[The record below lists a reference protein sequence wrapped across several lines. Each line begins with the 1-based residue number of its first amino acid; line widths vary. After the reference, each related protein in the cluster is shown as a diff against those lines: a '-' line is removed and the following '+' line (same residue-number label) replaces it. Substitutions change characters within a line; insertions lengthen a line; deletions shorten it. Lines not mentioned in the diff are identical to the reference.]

1 MNDLKA
7 LWEQV
12 AEKKIA
18 DTKYQ
23 ELQAQRKSVA
33 QRVRQ
38 LEKIK
43 QSEQADVDRLERGS
57 LAAFFYQMVGRMDEK
72 MDKEQQ
78 EAYAARVRY
87 DAAVRELA
95 SIDADLAR
103 LEAKLKELSGCEQ
116 RYQDALM
123 QRFQEIK
130 ATNSPAAQELMESES
145 RVVDLKL
152 RRREIREAIQAGNT
166 ALKRTEAVLESL
178 DGARSWSTVDMI
190 GGGIWSDM
198 AKYGRLDEAQEEVE
212 QLQVDLRRFKT
223 ELADVE
229 INADIQVTV
238 EGFLRFADFFFDNLF
253 TDWEVRDHIDQSI
266 EQVKDTRRQ
275 IQRVLDKLERMEGSI
290 KAQLEDETEKQE
302 QIALHAE
309 G

>member
-1 MNDLKA
+1 MDDLKA

-12 AEKKIA
+12 AEKKVA

-23 ELQAQRKSVA
+23 ELQAQQKSVSR
-33 QRVRQ
+33 RVRQ
-38 LEKIK
+38 LEKEK
-43 QSEQADVDRLERGS
+43 ESEQADVDRLERGS

-87 DAAVRELA
+87 DAAARELA

-103 LEAKLKELSGCEQ
+103 LETRLKGLSGCEQ

-123 QRFQEIK
+123 ERFREIK

-152 RRREIREAIQAGNT
+152 RRREIREAIQAGKK

-178 DGARSWSTVDMI
+178 DSARGWSTMDLI
-190 GGGIWSDM
+190 GGGVWSDL
-198 AKYGRLDEAQEEVE
+198 AKYDHLDEAQEQVE

>member
-1 MNDLKA
+1 MKDLKA

-12 AEKKIA
+12 AEKKVVDA
-18 DTKYQ
+18 KYQ
-23 ELQAQRKSVA
+23 ELQAQRKTVA

-38 LEKIK
+38 LEKVK

-72 MDKEQQ
+72 LDKEQQ

-87 DAAVRELA
+87 DAAARELA

-103 LEAKLKELSGCEQ
+103 LEARLKGLSGCEQ

-123 QRFQEIK
+123 ERFREIK
-130 ATNSPAAQELMESES
+130 ETNSPAAQELMESES
-145 RVVDLKL
+145 RVVELKL
-152 RRREIREAIQAGNT
+152 RRREIREAVQAGNT
-166 ALKRTEAVLESL
+166 ALKQAGAVLESL
-178 DGARSWSTVDMI
+178 DSARGWSTMDRV
-190 GGGIWSDM
+190 GGGIWSDL
-198 AKYGRLDEAQEEVE
+198 AKYDHLDEAQEQVE

-229 INADIQVTV
+229 INADIQVTI

-253 TDWEVRDHIDQSI
+253 TDWEVRDRIDQSI
-266 EQVKDTRRQ
+266 DQVRDTKRQ

-309 G
+309 S

>member
-1 MNDLKA
+1 MDDLKA

-12 AEKKIA
+12 AEKKVA

-23 ELQAQRKSVA
+23 ELQAQRKSVSR
-33 QRVRQ
+33 RVRQ
-38 LEKIK
+38 LEKEK
-43 QSEQADVDRLERGS
+43 ESEQADVDRLERGS
-57 LAAFFYQMVGRMDEK
+57 LAAFFYQMGGRMDEK

-87 DAAVRELA
+87 DAAARELA

-103 LEAKLKELSGCEQ
+103 LEARLKGLSGCEQ

-123 QRFQEIK
+123 ERFREIK
-130 ATNSPAAQELMESES
+130 ETNSPAAQELMESES
-145 RVVDLKL
+145 RVVELKL
-152 RRREIREAIQAGNT
+152 RRREIREAVQAGNT
-166 ALKRTEAVLESL
+166 ALKQAGAVLESL
-178 DGARSWSTVDMI
+178 DSARGWSTMDLV
-190 GGGIWSDM
+190 GGGIWSDL
-198 AKYGRLDEAQEEVE
+198 AKYDHLDEAQEQVE

-229 INADIQVTV
+229 INAEIQVTI

-253 TDWEVRDHIDQSI
+253 TDWEVRDRIDQSI
-266 EQVKDTRRQ
+266 DQVRDTKRQ

>member
-1 MNDLKA
+1 MDDLKA

-12 AEKKIA
+12 AEKKVA

-23 ELQAQRKSVA
+23 ELQAQRKSVSR
-33 QRVRQ
+33 RVRQ
-38 LEKIK
+38 LEKEK
-43 QSEQADVDRLERGS
+43 ESEQADVDRLERGS

-87 DAAVRELA
+87 DAAARELA

-103 LEAKLKELSGCEQ
+103 LEARLKGLSGCEQ

-123 QRFQEIK
+123 ERFREIK

-152 RRREIREAIQAGNT
+152 RRREIREAIQAGKK
-166 ALKRTEAVLESL
+166 ALKQTEAVLESL
-178 DGARSWSTVDMI
+178 DSARGWSTMDLI
-190 GGGIWSDM
+190 GGGVWSDL
-198 AKYGRLDEAQEEVE
+198 AKYDHLDEAQEQVE

>member
-1 MNDLKA
+1 MKDLKA

-12 AEKKIA
+12 AEKKVVDA
-18 DTKYQ
+18 KYQ
-23 ELQAQRKSVA
+23 ELQAQRKTVA

-72 MDKEQQ
+72 LDKEQQ

-87 DAAVRELA
+87 DAAARELA

-103 LEAKLKELSGCEQ
+103 LEARLKGLSGCEQ

-123 QRFQEIK
+123 ERFREIK
-130 ATNSPAAQELMESES
+130 ETNSPAAQELMESES
-145 RVVDLKL
+145 RVVELKL
-152 RRREIREAIQAGNT
+152 RWREIREAVQAGNT
-166 ALKRTEAVLESL
+166 ALKQAGAVLESL
-178 DGARSWSTVDMI
+178 DSARGWSTMDLV
-190 GGGIWSDM
+190 GGGIWSDL
-198 AKYGRLDEAQEEVE
+198 AKYDHLDEAQEQVE

-229 INADIQVTV
+229 INAEIQVTI

-253 TDWEVRDHIDQSI
+253 TDWEVRDRIDQSI
-266 EQVKDTRRQ
+266 DQVRDTKRQ

-309 G
+309 S

>member
-1 MNDLKA
+1 MKDLKA

-12 AEKKIA
+12 AEKKVVDA
-18 DTKYQ
+18 KYQ
-23 ELQAQRKSVA
+23 ELQTQRKTVA

-38 LEKIK
+38 LEKVK

-72 MDKEQQ
+72 LDKEQQ

-87 DAAVRELA
+87 DAAARELA

-103 LEAKLKELSGCEQ
+103 LEARLKGLSGCEQ

-123 QRFQEIK
+123 ERFREIK
-130 ATNSPAAQELMESES
+130 ETNSPAAQELMESES
-145 RVVDLKL
+145 RVVELKL
-152 RRREIREAIQAGNT
+152 RRREIREAVQAGNT
-166 ALKRTEAVLESL
+166 ALKQAGAVLESL
-178 DGARSWSTVDMI
+178 DSARGWSTMDLV
-190 GGGIWSDM
+190 GGGIWSDL
-198 AKYGRLDEAQEEVE
+198 AKYDHLDEAQEQVE

-229 INADIQVTV
+229 INADIQVTI

-253 TDWEVRDHIDQSI
+253 TDWEVRDRIDQSI
-266 EQVKDTRRQ
+266 DQVRDTKRQ

-309 G
+309 S

>member
-1 MNDLKA
+1 MKDLKA

-12 AEKKIA
+12 AEKKVVDA
-18 DTKYQ
+18 KYQ
-23 ELQAQRKSVA
+23 ELQTQRKTVA

-38 LEKIK
+38 LEKVK

-57 LAAFFYQMVGRMDEK
+57 LAAFFYQVVGRMDEK
-72 MDKEQQ
+72 LDKEQQ

-87 DAAVRELA
+87 DAAARELA

-103 LEAKLKELSGCEQ
+103 LEARLKGLSGCEQ

-123 QRFQEIK
+123 ERFREIK
-130 ATNSPAAQELMESES
+130 ETNSPAAQELMESES
-145 RVVDLKL
+145 RVVELKL
-152 RRREIREAIQAGNT
+152 RRREIREAVQAGNT
-166 ALKRTEAVLESL
+166 ALKQAGAVLESL
-178 DGARSWSTVDMI
+178 DSARGWSTMDLV
-190 GGGIWSDM
+190 GGGIWSDL
-198 AKYGRLDEAQEEVE
+198 AKYDHLDEAQEQVE

-229 INADIQVTV
+229 INADIQVTI

-253 TDWEVRDHIDQSI
+253 TDWEVRDRIDQSI
-266 EQVKDTRRQ
+266 DQVRDTKRQ

-309 G
+309 S

>member
-1 MNDLKA
+1 MDDLKA

-12 AEKKIA
+12 AEKKVA

-23 ELQAQRKSVA
+23 ELQAQRKSVSR
-33 QRVRQ
+33 RVRQ
-38 LEKIK
+38 LEKEK
-43 QSEQADVDRLERGS
+43 ESEQADVDRLERGS

-87 DAAVRELA
+87 DAAARELA

-103 LEAKLKELSGCEQ
+103 LEARLKGLSGCEQ

-123 QRFQEIK
+123 ERFREIK

-152 RRREIREAIQAGNT
+152 RRREIREAIQAGKK

-178 DGARSWSTVDMI
+178 DSARGWSTMDLV
-190 GGGIWSDM
+190 GGGVWSDL
-198 AKYGRLDEAQEEVE
+198 AKYDHLDEAQEQVE

-229 INADIQVTV
+229 INADIQVMV

>member
-1 MNDLKA
+1 MDDLKA

-12 AEKKIA
+12 AEKKVA

-23 ELQAQRKSVA
+23 ELQAQRKSVSR
-33 QRVRQ
+33 RVRQ
-38 LEKIK
+38 LEKEK
-43 QSEQADVDRLERGS
+43 ESEQADVDRLERGS

-87 DAAVRELA
+87 DAAARELA

-103 LEAKLKELSGCEQ
+103 LETRLKGLSGCEQ

-123 QRFQEIK
+123 ERFREIK

-152 RRREIREAIQAGNT
+152 RRREIREAIQAGKK
-166 ALKRTEAVLESL
+166 ALKQTEAVLESL
-178 DGARSWSTVDMI
+178 DSARGWSTMDLI
-190 GGGIWSDM
+190 GGGVWSDL
-198 AKYGRLDEAQEEVE
+198 AKYDHLDEAQEQVE

>member
-1 MNDLKA
+1 MKDLKA

-12 AEKKIA
+12 AEKKVVDA
-18 DTKYQ
+18 KYQ
-23 ELQAQRKSVA
+23 ELQAQRKTVA

-38 LEKIK
+38 LEKVK

-72 MDKEQQ
+72 LDKEQQ

-87 DAAVRELA
+87 DAAARELA

-103 LEAKLKELSGCEQ
+103 LEARLKGLSGCEQ

-123 QRFQEIK
+123 ERFREIK
-130 ATNSPAAQELMESES
+130 ETNSPAAQELMESES

-152 RRREIREAIQAGNT
+152 RRREIREAIQAGKK
-166 ALKRTEAVLESL
+166 ALKQTEAVLESL
-178 DGARSWSTVDMI
+178 DSARGWSTMDLV
-190 GGGIWSDM
+190 GGGIWSDL
-198 AKYGRLDEAQEEVE
+198 AKYDHLDEAQEQVE

-229 INADIQVTV
+229 INAEIQVTI

-253 TDWEVRDHIDQSI
+253 TDWEVRDRIDQSI
-266 EQVKDTRRQ
+266 DQVRDTKRQ

-309 G
+309 S

>member
-1 MNDLKA
+1 MKDLKA

-12 AEKKIA
+12 AEKKVVDA
-18 DTKYQ
+18 KYQ
-23 ELQAQRKSVA
+23 ELQAQRKTVA

-38 LEKIK
+38 LEKVK

-57 LAAFFYQMVGRMDEK
+57 LAAFFYQVVGRMDEK
-72 MDKEQQ
+72 LDKEQQ

-87 DAAVRELA
+87 DAAARELA

-103 LEAKLKELSGCEQ
+103 LEARLKGLSGCEQ

-123 QRFQEIK
+123 ERFREIK
-130 ATNSPAAQELMESES
+130 ETNSPAAQELMESES
-145 RVVDLKL
+145 RVVELKL
-152 RRREIREAIQAGNT
+152 RRREIREAVQAGNT
-166 ALKRTEAVLESL
+166 ALKQAGAVLESL
-178 DGARSWSTVDMI
+178 DSARGWSTMDLV
-190 GGGIWSDM
+190 GGGIWSDP
-198 AKYGRLDEAQEEVE
+198 AKYDHLDEAQEQVE

-229 INADIQVTV
+229 INADIQVTI

-253 TDWEVRDHIDQSI
+253 TDWEVRDRIDQSI
-266 EQVKDTRRQ
+266 DQVRDTKRQ

-309 G
+309 S

>member
-87 DAAVRELA
+87 DAAARELA

-290 KAQLEDETEKQE
+290 KAQLEDEIEKQE

>member
-1 MNDLKA
+1 MDDLKA

-12 AEKKIA
+12 AEKKVA

-23 ELQAQRKSVA
+23 ELQAQQKSVSR
-33 QRVRQ
+33 RVRQ
-38 LEKIK
+38 LEKEK
-43 QSEQADVDRLERGS
+43 ESEQADVDRLERGS

-87 DAAVRELA
+87 DAAARELA

-103 LEAKLKELSGCEQ
+103 LEARLKGLSGCEQ

-123 QRFQEIK
+123 ERFREIK
-130 ATNSPAAQELMESES
+130 VTNSPAAQELMESES

-152 RRREIREAIQAGNT
+152 RRREIREAIQAGKK

-178 DGARSWSTVDMI
+178 DSARGWSTMDLI
-190 GGGIWSDM
+190 GGGVWSDL
-198 AKYGRLDEAQEEVE
+198 AKYDHLDEAQEQVE

>member
-1 MNDLKA
+1 MKDLKA

-12 AEKKIA
+12 AEKKVVDA
-18 DTKYQ
+18 KYQ
-23 ELQAQRKSVA
+23 ELQAQRKTVA

-38 LEKIK
+38 LEKVK

-57 LAAFFYQMVGRMDEK
+57 LATFFYQMVGRMDEK
-72 MDKEQQ
+72 LDKEQQ

-87 DAAVRELA
+87 DAAARELA

-103 LEAKLKELSGCEQ
+103 LEARLKGLSGCEQ

-123 QRFQEIK
+123 ERFREIK
-130 ATNSPAAQELMESES
+130 ETNSPAAQELMESES
-145 RVVDLKL
+145 RVVELKL
-152 RRREIREAIQAGNT
+152 RRREIREAVQAGNT
-166 ALKRTEAVLESL
+166 ALKQAGAVLESL
-178 DGARSWSTVDMI
+178 DSARGWSTMDLV
-190 GGGIWSDM
+190 GGGIWSDL
-198 AKYGRLDEAQEEVE
+198 AKYDHLDEAQEQVE

-229 INADIQVTV
+229 INAEIQVTI

-253 TDWEVRDHIDQSI
+253 TDWEVRDRIDQSI
-266 EQVKDTRRQ
+266 DQVRDTKRQ

-309 G
+309 S

>member
-1 MNDLKA
+1 MDDLKA

-12 AEKKIA
+12 AEKKVA
-18 DTKYQ
+18 DAKYQ
-23 ELQAQRKSVA
+23 ELQAQRKTVA
-33 QRVRQ
+33 KRVRQ
-38 LEKIK
+38 LEKEK

-72 MDKEQQ
+72 LDKEQQ

-87 DAAVRELA
+87 DAAARELA

-103 LEAKLKELSGCEQ
+103 LEARLKGLSGCEQ

-123 QRFQEIK
+123 QRFREIK
-130 ATNSPAAQELMESES
+130 ETNSPAAQELMESES

-152 RRREIREAIQAGNT
+152 RRREIREATQAGKT
-166 ALKRTEAVLESL
+166 ALKRAGAVLESL
-178 DGARSWSTVDMI
+178 DSARGWSTFDMM
-190 GGGIWSDM
+190 GGGIWSDL
-198 AKYGRLDEAQEEVE
+198 AKYDHLDEAQEQVE

-238 EGFLRFADFFFDNLF
+238 EGFLRFADYFFDNLF
-253 TDWEVRDHIDQSI
+253 TDWAVRDHIDQSI

-275 IQRVLDKLERMEGSI
+275 IQRVLDKLDRMDSSI

-302 QIALHAE
+302 QIALHAKD
-309 G
+309 

>member
-1 MNDLKA
+1 MKDLKA

-12 AEKKIA
+12 AEKKVVDA
-18 DTKYQ
+18 KYQ
-23 ELQAQRKSVA
+23 ELQAQRKTVA

-38 LEKIK
+38 LEKVK

-72 MDKEQQ
+72 LDKEQQ

-87 DAAVRELA
+87 DAAARELA

-103 LEAKLKELSGCEQ
+103 LEARLKGLSGCEQ

-123 QRFQEIK
+123 ERFREIK
-130 ATNSPAAQELMESES
+130 ETNSPAAQELMESES
-145 RVVDLKL
+145 RVVELKL
-152 RRREIREAIQAGNT
+152 RRREIREAVQAGNT
-166 ALKRTEAVLESL
+166 ALKQAGAVLESL
-178 DGARSWSTVDMI
+178 DSARGWSTMDLV
-190 GGGIWSDM
+190 GGGIWSDL
-198 AKYGRLDEAQEEVE
+198 AKYDHLDEAQEQVE

-229 INADIQVTV
+229 INADIQVTI

-253 TDWEVRDHIDQSI
+253 TDWEVRDRIDQSI
-266 EQVKDTRRQ
+266 DQVRDTKRQ

-309 G
+309 S

>member
-1 MNDLKA
+1 MKDLKA

-12 AEKKIA
+12 AEKKVVDA
-18 DTKYQ
+18 KYQ
-23 ELQAQRKSVA
+23 ELQAQRKTVA

-38 LEKIK
+38 LEKVK

-57 LAAFFYQMVGRMDEK
+57 LAAFFYQVVGRMDEK
-72 MDKEQQ
+72 LDKEQQ

-87 DAAVRELA
+87 DAAARELA

-103 LEAKLKELSGCEQ
+103 LEARLKGLSGCEQ

-123 QRFQEIK
+123 ERFREIK
-130 ATNSPAAQELMESES
+130 ETNSPAAQELMESES
-145 RVVDLKL
+145 RVVELKL
-152 RRREIREAIQAGNT
+152 RRREIREAVQAGKT
-166 ALKRTEAVLESL
+166 ALKQAGAVLESL
-178 DGARSWSTVDMI
+178 DSARGWSTMDLV
-190 GGGIWSDM
+190 GGGIWSDL
-198 AKYGRLDEAQEEVE
+198 AKYDHLDEAQEQVE

-229 INADIQVTV
+229 INADIQVTI

-253 TDWEVRDHIDQSI
+253 TDWEVRDRIDQSI
-266 EQVKDTRRQ
+266 DQVRDTKRQ

-309 G
+309 S

>member
-1 MNDLKA
+1 MDDLKA

-12 AEKKIA
+12 AEKKVA

-23 ELQAQRKSVA
+23 ELQAQQKSVSR
-33 QRVRQ
+33 RVRQ
-38 LEKIK
+38 LEKEK
-43 QSEQADVDRLERGS
+43 ESEQADVDRLERGS

-87 DAAVRELA
+87 DAAARELA

-103 LEAKLKELSGCEQ
+103 LETRLKGLSGCEQ

-123 QRFQEIK
+123 ERFREIK

-152 RRREIREAIQAGNT
+152 RRREIREAIQAGKK

-178 DGARSWSTVDMI
+178 DSARGWSTMDLV
-190 GGGIWSDM
+190 GGGVWSDL
-198 AKYGRLDEAQEEVE
+198 AKYDHLDEAQEQVE

>member
-1 MNDLKA
+1 MKDLKA

-12 AEKKIA
+12 AEKKVVDA
-18 DTKYQ
+18 KYQ
-23 ELQAQRKSVA
+23 ELQAQRKTVA

-38 LEKIK
+38 LEKVK

-57 LAAFFYQMVGRMDEK
+57 LAAFFYQVVGRMDEK
-72 MDKEQQ
+72 LDKEQQ

-87 DAAVRELA
+87 DAAARELA

-103 LEAKLKELSGCEQ
+103 LEARLKGLSGCEQ

-123 QRFQEIK
+123 ERFREIK
-130 ATNSPAAQELMESES
+130 ETNSPAAQELMESES
-145 RVVDLKL
+145 RVVELKL
-152 RRREIREAIQAGNT
+152 RRREIREAIQAGKK
-166 ALKRTEAVLESL
+166 ALKQTEAVLESL
-178 DGARSWSTVDMI
+178 DSARGWSTMDLI
-190 GGGIWSDM
+190 GGGVWSDL
-198 AKYGRLDEAQEEVE
+198 AKYDHLDEAQEQVE

-309 G
+309 S

>member
-1 MNDLKA
+1 MDDLKA

-12 AEKKIA
+12 AEKKVA

-23 ELQAQRKSVA
+23 ELQAQRKSVSR
-33 QRVRQ
+33 RVRQ
-38 LEKIK
+38 LEKEK
-43 QSEQADVDRLERGS
+43 ESEQADVDRLERGS

-87 DAAVRELA
+87 DAAARELA

-103 LEAKLKELSGCEQ
+103 LETRLKGLSGCEQ

-123 QRFQEIK
+123 ERFREIK

-152 RRREIREAIQAGNT
+152 RRREIREAIQAGKK

-178 DGARSWSTVDMI
+178 DSARGWSTMDLV
-190 GGGIWSDM
+190 GGGVWSDL
-198 AKYGRLDEAQEEVE
+198 AKYDHLDEAQEQVE

>member
-1 MNDLKA
+1 MDDLKA

-12 AEKKIA
+12 AEKKVA

-23 ELQAQRKSVA
+23 ELQAQRKSVSW
-33 QRVRQ
+33 RVRQ
-38 LEKIK
+38 LEKEK
-43 QSEQADVDRLERGS
+43 ESEQADVDRLERGS

-87 DAAVRELA
+87 DAAARELA

-103 LEAKLKELSGCEQ
+103 LEARLKGLSGCEQ

-123 QRFQEIK
+123 ERFREIK

-152 RRREIREAIQAGNT
+152 RRREIREAIQAGKK

-178 DGARSWSTVDMI
+178 DSARGWSTMDLI
-190 GGGIWSDM
+190 GGGVWSDL
-198 AKYGRLDEAQEEVE
+198 AKYDHLDEAQEQVE

>member
-1 MNDLKA
+1 MDDLKA

-12 AEKKIA
+12 AEKKVA

-23 ELQAQRKSVA
+23 ELQAQRKSVSR
-33 QRVRQ
+33 RVRQ
-38 LEKIK
+38 LEKEK
-43 QSEQADVDRLERGS
+43 ESEQADVDRLERGS

-87 DAAVRELA
+87 DAAARELA

-103 LEAKLKELSGCEQ
+103 LEARLKGLSGCEQ

-123 QRFQEIK
+123 ERFREIK
-130 ATNSPAAQELMESES
+130 ATNSPAAQELMESQS
-145 RVVDLKL
+145 RAVDLKP
-152 RRREIREAIQAGNT
+152 RRRQTPVPIQAGKK
-166 ALKRTEAVLESL
+166 ALKQTEAVLESL
-178 DGARSWSTVDMI
+178 DSARGWSTMDLI
-190 GGGIWSDM
+190 GGGVWSDL
-198 AKYGRLDEAQEEVE
+198 AKYDHLDEAQEQVE

>member
-1 MNDLKA
+1 MKDLKA

-12 AEKKIA
+12 AEKKVVDA
-18 DTKYQ
+18 KYQ
-23 ELQAQRKSVA
+23 ELQTQRKTVA

-38 LEKIK
+38 LEKVK

-57 LAAFFYQMVGRMDEK
+57 LAAFFYQVVGRMDEK
-72 MDKEQQ
+72 LDKEQQ
-78 EAYAARVRY
+78 EAYAARGRY
-87 DAAVRELA
+87 DAAARELA

-103 LEAKLKELSGCEQ
+103 LEARLKGLSGCEQ

-123 QRFQEIK
+123 ERFREIK
-130 ATNSPAAQELMESES
+130 ETNSPAAQELMESES
-145 RVVDLKL
+145 RVVELKL
-152 RRREIREAIQAGNT
+152 RRREIREAVQAGNT
-166 ALKRTEAVLESL
+166 ALKQAGAVLESL
-178 DGARSWSTVDMI
+178 DSARGWSTMDLV
-190 GGGIWSDM
+190 GGGIWSDL
-198 AKYGRLDEAQEEVE
+198 AKYDHLDEAQEQVE

-229 INADIQVTV
+229 INADIQVTI

-253 TDWEVRDHIDQSI
+253 TDWEVRDRIDQSI
-266 EQVKDTRRQ
+266 DQVRDTKRQ

-309 G
+309 S

>member
-1 MNDLKA
+1 MDDLKA

-12 AEKKIA
+12 AEKKVA

-23 ELQAQRKSVA
+23 ELQAQRKSVSR
-33 QRVRQ
+33 RVRQ
-38 LEKIK
+38 LEKEK
-43 QSEQADVDRLERGS
+43 ESEQADVDRLERGS

-87 DAAVRELA
+87 DAAARELA

-103 LEAKLKELSGCEQ
+103 LEARLKGLSGCEQ

-123 QRFQEIK
+123 ERFREIK

-152 RRREIREAIQAGNT
+152 RRREIREAIQAGKK

-178 DGARSWSTVDMI
+178 DSARGWSTMDLI
-190 GGGIWSDM
+190 GGGVWSDL
-198 AKYGRLDEAQEEVE
+198 AKYDHLDEAQEQVE

>member
-1 MNDLKA
+1 MKDLKA

-12 AEKKIA
+12 AEKKVVDA
-18 DTKYQ
+18 KYQ
-23 ELQAQRKSVA
+23 ELQTQRKTVA

-38 LEKIK
+38 LEKVK

-57 LAAFFYQMVGRMDEK
+57 LAAFFYQVVGRMDEK
-72 MDKEQQ
+72 LDKEQQ

-87 DAAVRELA
+87 DAAARELA

-103 LEAKLKELSGCEQ
+103 LEARLKGLSGCEQ

-123 QRFQEIK
+123 ERFREIK
-130 ATNSPAAQELMESES
+130 ETNSPAAQELMESES
-145 RVVDLKL
+145 RVVELKL
-152 RRREIREAIQAGNT
+152 RRREIREAVQAGKT
-166 ALKRTEAVLESL
+166 ALKQAGAVLESL
-178 DGARSWSTVDMI
+178 DSARGWSTMDLV
-190 GGGIWSDM
+190 GGGIWSDL
-198 AKYGRLDEAQEEVE
+198 AKYDHLDEAQEQVE

-229 INADIQVTV
+229 INADIQVTI

-253 TDWEVRDHIDQSI
+253 TDWEVRDRIDQSI
-266 EQVKDTRRQ
+266 DQVRDTKRQ

-309 G
+309 S

>member
-1 MNDLKA
+1 MKDLKA

-12 AEKKIA
+12 AEKKVVDA
-18 DTKYQ
+18 KYQ
-23 ELQAQRKSVA
+23 ELQTQRKTVA

-38 LEKIK
+38 LEKVK

-72 MDKEQQ
+72 LDKEQQ

-87 DAAVRELA
+87 DAAARELA

-103 LEAKLKELSGCEQ
+103 LEARLKGLSGCEQ

-123 QRFQEIK
+123 ERFREIK
-130 ATNSPAAQELMESES
+130 ETNSPAAQELMESES
-145 RVVDLKL
+145 RVVELKL
-152 RRREIREAIQAGNT
+152 RRREIREAVQAGKT
-166 ALKRTEAVLESL
+166 ALKQAGAVLESL
-178 DGARSWSTVDMI
+178 DSARGWSTMDLV
-190 GGGIWSDM
+190 GGGIWSDL
-198 AKYGRLDEAQEEVE
+198 AKYDHLDEAQEQVE

-229 INADIQVTV
+229 INADIQVTI

-253 TDWEVRDHIDQSI
+253 TDWEVRDRIDQSI
-266 EQVKDTRRQ
+266 DQVRDTKRQ

-309 G
+309 S

>member
-1 MNDLKA
+1 MKDLKA

-12 AEKKIA
+12 AEKKVVDA
-18 DTKYQ
+18 KYQ
-23 ELQAQRKSVA
+23 ELQAQRKTVA

-38 LEKIK
+38 LEKVK

-72 MDKEQQ
+72 LDKEQQ

-87 DAAVRELA
+87 DAAARELA

-103 LEAKLKELSGCEQ
+103 LEARLKGLSGCEQ

-123 QRFQEIK
+123 ERFREIK
-130 ATNSPAAQELMESES
+130 ETNSPAAQELMESES

-152 RRREIREAIQAGNT
+152 RRREIREAVQAGNT
-166 ALKRTEAVLESL
+166 ALKQAGAVLESL
-178 DGARSWSTVDMI
+178 DSARGWSTMDLV
-190 GGGIWSDM
+190 GGGIWSDL
-198 AKYGRLDEAQEEVE
+198 AKYDHLDEAQEQVE

-229 INADIQVTV
+229 INADIQVTI

-253 TDWEVRDHIDQSI
+253 TDWEVRDRIDQSI
-266 EQVKDTRRQ
+266 DQVRDTKRQ

-309 G
+309 S

>member
-1 MNDLKA
+1 MKDLKA

-12 AEKKIA
+12 AEKKVVDA
-18 DTKYQ
+18 KYQ
-23 ELQAQRKSVA
+23 ELQTQRKTVA

-38 LEKIK
+38 LEKVK

-57 LAAFFYQMVGRMDEK
+57 LAAFFYQVVGRMDEK
-72 MDKEQQ
+72 LDKEQQ

-87 DAAVRELA
+87 DAAARELA

-103 LEAKLKELSGCEQ
+103 LGARLKGLSGCEQ

-123 QRFQEIK
+123 ERFREIK
-130 ATNSPAAQELMESES
+130 ETNSPAAQELMESES
-145 RVVDLKL
+145 RVVELKL
-152 RRREIREAIQAGNT
+152 RRREIREAVQAGNT
-166 ALKRTEAVLESL
+166 ALKQAGAVLESL
-178 DGARSWSTVDMI
+178 DSARGWSTMDLV
-190 GGGIWSDM
+190 GGGIWSDL
-198 AKYGRLDEAQEEVE
+198 AKYDHLDEAQEQVE

-229 INADIQVTV
+229 INADIQVTI

-253 TDWEVRDHIDQSI
+253 TDWEVRDRIDQSI
-266 EQVKDTRRQ
+266 DQVRDTKRQ

-309 G
+309 S

>member
-1 MNDLKA
+1 MKDLKA

-12 AEKKIA
+12 AEKKVVDA
-18 DTKYQ
+18 KYQ
-23 ELQAQRKSVA
+23 ELQAQRKTVA

-38 LEKIK
+38 LEKVK

-72 MDKEQQ
+72 LDKEQQ

-87 DAAVRELA
+87 DAAARELA

-103 LEAKLKELSGCEQ
+103 LEARLKGLSGCEQ

-123 QRFQEIK
+123 ERFREIK
-130 ATNSPAAQELMESES
+130 ETNSPAAQELMESES
-145 RVVDLKL
+145 RVVELKL
-152 RRREIREAIQAGNT
+152 RRREIREAVQAGNT
-166 ALKRTEAVLESL
+166 ALKQAGAVLESL
-178 DGARSWSTVDMI
+178 DSARGWSTMDLV
-190 GGGIWSDM
+190 GGGIWSDL
-198 AKYGRLDEAQEEVE
+198 AKYDHLDEAQEQVE

-229 INADIQVTV
+229 INAEIQVTI

-253 TDWEVRDHIDQSI
+253 TDWEVRDRIDQSI
-266 EQVKDTRRQ
+266 DQVRDTKRQ

-309 G
+309 S

>member
-1 MNDLKA
+1 MDDLKA

-12 AEKKIA
+12 AEKKVA

-23 ELQAQRKSVA
+23 ELQAQRKSVSR
-33 QRVRQ
+33 RVRQ
-38 LEKIK
+38 LEKEK
-43 QSEQADVDRLERGS
+43 ESEQADVDRLERGS

-87 DAAVRELA
+87 DAAARELA

-103 LEAKLKELSGCEQ
+103 LETRLKGLSGCEQ

-123 QRFQEIK
+123 ERFREIK

-152 RRREIREAIQAGNT
+152 RRREIREAIQAGKK

-178 DGARSWSTVDMI
+178 DSARGWSTMDLI
-190 GGGIWSDM
+190 GGGVWSDL
-198 AKYGRLDEAQEEVE
+198 AKYDHLDEAQEQVE

-290 KAQLEDETEKQE
+290 KAQLEDEIEKQE

>member
-1 MNDLKA
+1 MDDLKA

-12 AEKKIA
+12 AEKKVA

-23 ELQAQRKSVA
+23 ELQAQRKSVSR
-33 QRVRQ
+33 RVCQ
-38 LEKIK
+38 LEKEK
-43 QSEQADVDRLERGS
+43 ESEQADVDRLERGS

-87 DAAVRELA
+87 DAAARELA

-103 LEAKLKELSGCEQ
+103 LEARLKGLSGCEQ

-123 QRFQEIK
+123 ERFREIK

-152 RRREIREAIQAGNT
+152 RRREIREAIQAGKK

-178 DGARSWSTVDMI
+178 DSARGWSTMDLI
-190 GGGIWSDM
+190 GGGVWSDL
-198 AKYGRLDEAQEEVE
+198 AKYDHLDEAQEQVE

>member
-1 MNDLKA
+1 MKDLKA

-12 AEKKIA
+12 AEKKVVDA
-18 DTKYQ
+18 KYQ
-23 ELQAQRKSVA
+23 ELQAQRKTVA

-38 LEKIK
+38 LEKVK

-72 MDKEQQ
+72 LDKEQQ

-87 DAAVRELA
+87 DAVARELA

-103 LEAKLKELSGCEQ
+103 LEARLKGLSGCEQ

-123 QRFQEIK
+123 ERFREIK
-130 ATNSPAAQELMESES
+130 ETNSPAAQELMESES
-145 RVVDLKL
+145 RVVELKL
-152 RRREIREAIQAGNT
+152 RRREIREAVQAGKT
-166 ALKRTEAVLESL
+166 ALKQAGAVLESL
-178 DGARSWSTVDMI
+178 DSARGWSTMDLV
-190 GGGIWSDM
+190 GGGIWSDL
-198 AKYGRLDEAQEEVE
+198 AKYDHLDEAQEQVE

-229 INADIQVTV
+229 INAEIQVTI

-253 TDWEVRDHIDQSI
+253 TDWEVRDRIDQSI
-266 EQVKDTRRQ
+266 DQVRDTKRQ

-309 G
+309 S

>member
-1 MNDLKA
+1 MKDLKA

-12 AEKKIA
+12 AEKKVVDA
-18 DTKYQ
+18 KYQ
-23 ELQAQRKSVA
+23 ELQAQRKTVA

-72 MDKEQQ
+72 LDKEQQ

-87 DAAVRELA
+87 DAAARELA

-103 LEAKLKELSGCEQ
+103 LEARLKGLSGCEQ

-123 QRFQEIK
+123 ERFREIK
-130 ATNSPAAQELMESES
+130 ETNSPAAQELMESES
-145 RVVDLKL
+145 RVVELKL
-152 RRREIREAIQAGNT
+152 RRREIREAVQAGNT
-166 ALKRTEAVLESL
+166 ALKQAGAVLESL
-178 DGARSWSTVDMI
+178 DSARGWSTMDLV
-190 GGGIWSDM
+190 GGGIWSDL
-198 AKYGRLDEAQEEVE
+198 AKYDHLDEAQEQVE

-229 INADIQVTV
+229 INAEIQVTI

-253 TDWEVRDHIDQSI
+253 TDWEVRDRIDQSI
-266 EQVKDTRRQ
+266 DQVRDTKRQ

-309 G
+309 S

>member
-1 MNDLKA
+1 MDDLKA

-12 AEKKIA
+12 AEKKVA

-23 ELQAQRKSVA
+23 ELQAQRKSVSR
-33 QRVRQ
+33 RVRQ
-38 LEKIK
+38 LEKEK
-43 QSEQADVDRLERGS
+43 ESEQADVDRLERGS

-87 DAAVRELA
+87 DAAARELA

-103 LEAKLKELSGCEQ
+103 LEARLKGLSGCEQ

-123 QRFQEIK
+123 ERFREIK
-130 ATNSPAAQELMESES
+130 ATNSPTAQELMESES

-152 RRREIREAIQAGNT
+152 RRREIREAIQAGKK

-178 DGARSWSTVDMI
+178 DSARGWSTMDLI
-190 GGGIWSDM
+190 GGGVWSDL
-198 AKYGRLDEAQEEVE
+198 AKYDHLDEAQEQVE

>member
-1 MNDLKA
+1 MKDLKA

-12 AEKKIA
+12 AEKKVVDA
-18 DTKYQ
+18 KYQ
-23 ELQAQRKSVA
+23 ELQAQRKTVA

-38 LEKIK
+38 LEKVK

-57 LAAFFYQMVGRMDEK
+57 LAAFFYQVVGRMDEK
-72 MDKEQQ
+72 LDKEQQ

-87 DAAVRELA
+87 DAAARELA

-103 LEAKLKELSGCEQ
+103 LEARLKGLSGCEQ

-123 QRFQEIK
+123 ERFREIK
-130 ATNSPAAQELMESES
+130 ETNSPAAQELMESES
-145 RVVDLKL
+145 RVVELKL
-152 RRREIREAIQAGNT
+152 RRREIREAVQAGNT
-166 ALKRTEAVLESL
+166 ALKQAGAVLESL
-178 DGARSWSTVDMI
+178 DSARGWSTMDLV
-190 GGGIWSDM
+190 GGGIWSDL
-198 AKYGRLDEAQEEVE
+198 AKYDHLDAAQEQVE

-229 INADIQVTV
+229 INAEIQVTI

-253 TDWEVRDHIDQSI
+253 TDWEVRDRIDQSI
-266 EQVKDTRRQ
+266 DQVRDTKRQ

-309 G
+309 S

>member
-1 MNDLKA
+1 MDDLKA

-12 AEKKIA
+12 AEKKVA

-23 ELQAQRKSVA
+23 ELQAQRKSVSR
-33 QRVRQ
+33 RVRQ
-38 LEKIK
+38 LEKEK
-43 QSEQADVDRLERGS
+43 ESEQADVDRLERGS

-87 DAAVRELA
+87 DAAARELA

-103 LEAKLKELSGCEQ
+103 LEARLKGLSGCEQ

-123 QRFQEIK
+123 ERFREIK

-152 RRREIREAIQAGNT
+152 RRREIREAIQAGKK

-178 DGARSWSTVDMI
+178 DSARGWSTMDLV
-190 GGGIWSDM
+190 GGGIWSDL
-198 AKYGRLDEAQEEVE
+198 AKYDHLDEAQEQVE

-229 INADIQVTV
+229 INAEIQVTI

-253 TDWEVRDHIDQSI
+253 TDWEVRDRIDQSI
-266 EQVKDTRRQ
+266 DQVRDTKRQ

-309 G
+309 S

>member
-1 MNDLKA
+1 MKDLKA

-12 AEKKIA
+12 AEKKVVDA
-18 DTKYQ
+18 KYQ
-23 ELQAQRKSVA
+23 ELQAQRKTVA

-38 LEKIK
+38 LEKVK

-72 MDKEQQ
+72 LDKEQQ

-87 DAAVRELA
+87 DAAARELA

-103 LEAKLKELSGCEQ
+103 LEARLKGLSGCEQ

-123 QRFQEIK
+123 ERFREIK
-130 ATNSPAAQELMESES
+130 ETNSPAAQELMESES
-145 RVVDLKL
+145 RVVELKL
-152 RRREIREAIQAGNT
+152 RRREIREAVQAGKT
-166 ALKRTEAVLESL
+166 ALKQAGAVLESL
-178 DGARSWSTVDMI
+178 DSARGWSTMDLV
-190 GGGIWSDM
+190 GGGIWSDL
-198 AKYGRLDEAQEEVE
+198 AKYDHLDEAQEQVE

-229 INADIQVTV
+229 INAEIQVTI

-253 TDWEVRDHIDQSI
+253 TDWEVRDRIDQSI
-266 EQVKDTRRQ
+266 DQVRDTKRQ

-309 G
+309 S

>member
-1 MNDLKA
+1 MKDLKA

-12 AEKKIA
+12 AEKKVVDA
-18 DTKYQ
+18 KYQ
-23 ELQAQRKSVA
+23 ELQAQRKTVA

-38 LEKIK
+38 LEKVK

-72 MDKEQQ
+72 LDKEQQ

-103 LEAKLKELSGCEQ
+103 LEARLKGLSGCEQ

-123 QRFQEIK
+123 ERFREIK
-130 ATNSPAAQELMESES
+130 ETNSPAAQELMESES
-145 RVVDLKL
+145 RVVELKL
-152 RRREIREAIQAGNT
+152 RRREIREAVQAGKT
-166 ALKRTEAVLESL
+166 ALKQAGAVLESL
-178 DGARSWSTVDMI
+178 DSARGWSTMDLV
-190 GGGIWSDM
+190 GGGIWSDL
-198 AKYGRLDEAQEEVE
+198 AKYDHLDEAQEQVE

-229 INADIQVTV
+229 INAEIQVTI

-253 TDWEVRDHIDQSI
+253 TDWEVRDRIDQSI
-266 EQVKDTRRQ
+266 DQVRDTKRQ

-309 G
+309 S

>member
-1 MNDLKA
+1 MVDA
-7 LWEQV
+7 
-12 AEKKIA
+12 
-18 DTKYQ
+18 KYQ
-23 ELQAQRKSVA
+23 ELQAQRKTVA

-38 LEKIK
+38 LEKVK

-57 LAAFFYQMVGRMDEK
+57 LAAFFYQVVGRMDEK
-72 MDKEQQ
+72 LDKEQQ

-87 DAAVRELA
+87 DAAARELA

-103 LEAKLKELSGCEQ
+103 LEARLKGLSGCEQ

-123 QRFQEIK
+123 ERFREIK
-130 ATNSPAAQELMESES
+130 ETNSPAAQELMESES
-145 RVVDLKL
+145 RVVELKL
-152 RRREIREAIQAGNT
+152 RRREIREAVQAGNT
-166 ALKRTEAVLESL
+166 ALKQAGAVLESL
-178 DGARSWSTVDMI
+178 DSARGWSTMDLV
-190 GGGIWSDM
+190 GGGIWSDL
-198 AKYGRLDEAQEEVE
+198 AKYDHLDEAQEQVE

-229 INADIQVTV
+229 INADIQVTI

-253 TDWEVRDHIDQSI
+253 TDWEVRDRIDQSI
-266 EQVKDTRRQ
+266 DQVRDTKRQ

-309 G
+309 S